1 MKPESKKQP
10 VMGESHEQLRE
21 ATLQEVQNLPD
32 KLPARV
38 WLACLIAG
46 AERFSFYGVQ
56 AMIQNSIQYGPN
68 DNIKGILGLGQA
80 TATRINYT
88 FTTIVYLL
96 PMFTGVVAD
105 GWWGKYRM
113 IKWATAVYL
122 AGLAGMLLTTIPPAI
137 KAGAAPAGYIT
148 GLVLIAIGLGGC
160 QSTIVPFIADQ
171 YEEFSSRIKVT
182 TKGQQVVIT
191 RDKTLTYIY
200 SLYFCYSRMVNVGS
214 LSSIATTLLEEKVG
228 FWAAYIVTFACMLFS
243 VILLHIGDTAFVQ
256 VPPSGTMLPIV
267 FKLVGCSI
275 KNGFNLK
282 ASSPAYQ
289 RAVHNR
295 TVPWTEEFHTGIC
308 SGFKAIKVCCAWPAL
323 WLCIFQASANG
334 ISQAAQMET
343 MGIPNDAMKT
353 SNAMALVILGIAV
366 EKWLYPALEN
376 RKIQSKPMARITVG
390 LTFMTLGIAYG
401 TVVQVMIYHAGP
413 CYQYPTECDASE
425 NGLPNHVNVLVTVP
439 MYVLIAL
446 GEIFAFIT
454 GNEYAYR
461 QAPKDMKSVMQSIYA
476 LMTAIGSILGIALSA
491 LSQNPLLIVSWGTVT
506 GIMFVVT
513 CLFWVIFHKYDS
525 Y

>member
-1 MKPESKKQP
+1 MDPQLLPPDEQYTSDVTSESQETGLEGNNNPGKSDSQKPAEAEDDTVSDDETSQSGNDEGELSQP
-10 VMGESHEQLRE
+10 CHATPGGMDENPMRAKVDFWDFQIQLMVLEQQNKRRLMIARHEQERLR
-21 ATLQEVQNLPD
+21 
-32 KLPARV
+32 
-38 WLACLIAG
+38 G
-46 AERFSFYGVQ
+46 YS
-56 AMIQNSIQYGPN
+56 
-68 DNIKGILGLGQA
+68 IKGILGLGQA

-96 PMFTGVVAD
+96 SMFTGVVAD

-122 AGLAGMLLTTIPPAI
+122 AGLAIILLTTIPPAM
-137 KAGAAPAGYIT
+137 KAGAAPAGYVT

-171 YEEFSSRIKVT
+171 YEKFSPRTKVT

-200 SLYFCYSRMVNVGS
+200 SLYFWSVYEPLRVLDNAVSHLSYSRMVNVGS

-228 FWAAYIVTFACMLFS
+228 FWAAYIITFACMLLS
-243 VILLHIGDTAFVQ
+243 VILLHIGDTAF
-256 VPPSGTMLPIV
+256 
-267 FKLVGCSI
+267 
-275 KNGFNLK
+275 
-282 ASSPAYQ
+282 
-289 RAVHNR
+289 
-295 TVPWTEEFHTGIC
+295 
-308 SGFKAIKVCCAWPAL
+308 AL
-323 WLCIFQASANG
+323 WLCIFQASANR

-376 RKIQSKPMARITVG
+376 RKIQFKPMARITVG
-390 LTFMTLGIAYG
+390 LLFMTLGIAYG
-401 TVVQVMIYHAGP
+401 TAVQVMIYHAGP
-413 CYQYPTECDASE
+413 CYQYPTECGASE
-425 NGLPNHVNVLVTVP
+425 NGLPNHINVMVTLP
-439 MYVLIAL
+439 MYMLIAL
-446 GEIFAFIT
+446 AEIFAFVT
-454 GNEYAYR
+454 GNEYAYK

-476 LMTAIGSILGIALSA
+476 LMTAIVLGIALSP

-513 CLFWVIFHKYDS
+513 CFFWVIFHKHDRI
-525 Y
+525 